1 MIIKRL
7 SLEKYILI
15 GIILTYFMLL
25 FMPAYYRLYH
35 KNQLF
40 GWDISEYILTAKC
53 YFKNCENIYVYTHPG
68 VPLIYVPLIL
78 WSNSDPINL
87 IKIGNLISII
97 LVTFLL
103 IVILKLAHDI
113 TKNLLISVIGALF
126 FGFYPLWLDVIGWG
140 GQATMLAMLF
150 GVIAW
155 INLYS
160 SDVKGNNFIKLI
172 IVSVF
177 LLLSLIS
184 EPYIFIYF
192 ALSSILFLVIYGLH
206 RQEKFLK
213 IILKVFI
220 ISSLSI
226 PMIIYFYS
234 TTYHHA
240 INMVTPPVYHF
251 IGADMFQMLANRL
264 TFDRSY
270 LLYLLVFIFVLLFI
284 NLNKKY
290 IKFLNFLIAQFLAAL
305 LQCLLFTPFQYLDR
319 CLHPFLLFIT
329 FTNVFIL
336 SSYFYKLKKS
346 IIIIIPIFII
356 SIFILIFLP
365 IDGLSIYS
373 NALSFYSIDTELLE
387 SVYQFSHFIHGNIIF
402 ISDKAYTFPLAFVS
416 GKDIYPTQQPVWYIE
431 PLQVNATIFAH
442 LCANGVTWID
452 NGEVKIGTMA
462 PLLKDSRIVVSVT
475 KYPYAVDLYS
485 FYLNSINISNI
496 SLVTNRNELLL
507 SYITND
513 GKIINNIRILS
524 SDSVGHIRLSYTFN
538 LSYIPEVL
546 ELKLV
551 LGEPKVI
558 SIKIIKYN
566 TYPNVSEIEIAQV
579 YKEPWYPQYYLSRIF
594 INIWPNSTKFVI
606 KYLNSSSEIYF
617 MLYPVDDIR
626 NLTISFDV
634 FINNIKINPPRVIT
648 CDSFI
653 SGNDIRLVIIDK
665 TSYPYAINLFSSYP
679 DFTILSNLSNY
690 IFFVRR

>member
-1 MIIKRL
+1 MIKWL
-7 SLEKYILI
+7 SLKKYILV
-15 GIILTYFMLL
+15 GIILTYFILL
-25 FMPAYYRLYH
+25 LMPAYYRLYH

-40 GWDISEYILTAKC
+40 GGDISEYILTAKC
-53 YFKNCENIYVYTHPG
+53 YFKNCENIYVYPYPA
-68 VPLIYVPLIL
+68 VPLIYVPLVL
-78 WSNSDPINL
+78 WSNSDPVNL

-97 LVTFLL
+97 LVTFSL
-103 IVILKLAHDI
+103 IAILKLAHDI
-113 TKNLLISVIGALF
+113 TKNMLISVLGALF

-140 GQATMLAMLF
+140 GQATMLAMIF

-160 SDVKGNNFIKLI
+160 SDVKRNYCIMLI

-192 ALSSILFLVIYGLH
+192 ALSSILFLVIYGLY

-213 IILKVFI
+213 IILKISI
-220 ISSLSI
+220 ISSLPI
-226 PMIIYFYS
+226 YMIIYFYS
-234 TTYHHA
+234 TIHHHA
-240 INMVTPPVYHF
+240 INMVTPPVYRF
-251 IGADMFQMLANRL
+251 IGADVFQMLATRL
-264 TFDRSY
+264 TFDRYY
-270 LLYLLVFIFVLLFI
+270 LLFLLVFIFISLFI

-290 IKFLNFLIAQFLAAL
+290 IKFLSFLIAQFLAAV

-329 FTNVFIL
+329 FTNVFVL
-336 SSYFYKLKKS
+336 YSYFYKLKKS
-346 IIIIIPIFII
+346 MINIMPILII
-356 SIFILIFLP
+356 SIFILIFSP
-365 IDGLSIYS
+365 IEGLSIYG

-387 SVYQFSHFIHGNIIF
+387 SVYQYSHFIHGNIIF
-402 ISDKAYTFPLAFVS
+402 ISDKLYTFSLAFVS
-416 GKDIYPTQQPVWYIE
+416 GKDIYPTQQPVWYIK
-431 PLQVNATIFAH
+431 PLQVNATIFTH

-452 NGEVKIGTMA
+452 NGDVKIGTMA

-496 SLVTNRNELLL
+496 SLVTNRNKFLL
-507 SYITND
+507 SYITNY

-524 SDSVGHIRLSYTFN
+524 SDSVGHIRISYTFN

-546 ELKLV
+546 KLKLV

-558 SIKIIKYN
+558 SINIIKYN

-594 INIWPNSTKFVI
+594 ISIWPNSTKFAI
-606 KYLNSSSEIYF
+606 KYLNSSSELYF

-626 NLTISFDV
+626 NLTVSFDV

-653 SGNDIRLVIIDK
+653 SRNDIRLIIIDK
-665 TSYPYAINLFSSYP
+665 TCCAYAINLFNSYP
-679 DFTILSNLSNY
+679 NFTILSDSSNY